1 MKRFF
6 VVETIERNTTITYAY
21 FLESALRY
29 VKNIAE
35 QIKEEGELDYFDENT
50 GLGWGETANYNKW
63 DIKIV
68 KEDEIEHI

>member
-6 VVETIERNTTITYAY
+6 IVETIECNTTITYAY
-21 FLESALRY
+21 FLESALKY

-35 QIKEEGELDYFDENT
+35 QIKEKGELDYFDENT
-50 GLGWGETANYNKW
+50 GLGWGKTANHDKW
-63 DIKIV
+63 DIKII

>member
-35 QIKEEGELDYFDENT
+35 QIKEEGELDYFDEN
-50 GLGWGETANYNKW
+50 
-63 DIKIV
+63 IKLER
-68 KEDEIEHI
+68 KDLNNEQQ